1 MGYGFLGARDIIHFA
16 LRVACGTDPTL
27 FQLSRLTQFIP
38 VWLIRREMSQSPDES
53 VGDVRS
59 RLELETNL
67 REVSQSNFTS
77 AHHGLTPLV
86 SHNSVLNCES
96 ASPSLSVCKT
106 STF

>member
-1 MGYGFLGARDIIHFA
+1 MDFLGLAIIHFA

-67 REVSQSNFTS
+67 REVSQFNFTS
-77 AHHGLTPLV
+77 AHCYTWK
-86 SHNSVLNCES
+86 HN
-96 ASPSLSVCKT
+96 PSC
-106 STF
+106 